1 MRLKLSPEG
10 VGEGQHCVP
19 WQEVGEGVKVPS
31 GGAGG
36 EGVGGDR
43 L

>member
-10 VGEGQHCVP
+10 VGEHCVP

-31 GGAGG
+31 GEAGG
-36 EGVGGDR
+36 DGVDGDR